1 MEYQTT
7 GKGYEDGPKKSL
19 KIFVMSRMI
28 SCEEA
33 KQIDLVEYLASAG
46 CQPQKISH
54 NDYWFL
60 SPLRDEKTASFKVN
74 RKLNV
79 WYDFGIG
86 KGGNFIDFGILF
98 HRCNVSELLQKLSE
112 NTQAFTPIIP
122 ANEWRKS
129 QSVSRFER
137 QVANNLQ
144 SSGDDSHIIVTE
156 ARDISDTFLLNY
168 LRQRRINLDVAHAFS
183 KEVSFTVNDR
193 NYRAIGFKNNAGG
206 YEIRNAFFKG
216 GCSPKYVTHLDNKA
230 EKITVFEG
238 FFDFLSYQTLVH
250 NQQRE
255 LTNFLILNSLS
266 FFERSQLLMEKS
278 CSIHLYLDNDIAG
291 KACVLAALKRSK
303 QYHDE
308 SHLYKG
314 FKDLNDFLTGK
325 KLVLKQSQGLRRH
338 L

>member
-1 MEYQTT
+1 
-7 GKGYEDGPKKSL
+7 
-19 KIFVMSRMI
+19 MSRMI

-33 KQIDLVEYLASAG
+33 KQIDLVDYLHSAG
-46 CQPQKISH
+46 HQPQKIRG

-86 KGGNFIDFGILF
+86 NGGNFIDFAILF
-98 HRCNVSELLQKLSE
+98 HRCSVLELLQRLSGNRQVFAHNLLADE
-112 NTQAFTPIIP
+112 FK
-122 ANEWRKS
+122 KS
-129 QSVSRFER
+129 QPDSLVVMRTE
-137 QVANNLQ
+137 NNSQ
-144 SSGDDSHIIVTE
+144 KNGDDSLIKVTNVRE
-156 ARDISDTFLLNY
+156 ISDTFLLNY
-168 LRQRRINLDVAHAFS
+168 FRQRRIDLGVANAFC
-183 KEVSFTVNDR
+183 KEVYFTLNDK

-216 GCSPKYVTHLDNKA
+216 SSAPKYVTHFDNKTD
-230 EKITVFEG
+230 KITVFEG
-238 FFDFLSYQTLVH
+238 FFDFLSYQTLLN
-250 NQQRE
+250 NQEQS

-278 CSIHLYLDNDIAG
+278 RSVHLYLDNDTAG
-291 KACVLAALKRSK
+291 KACVAAALKRSR
-303 QYHDE
+303 QYQDE

-314 FKDLNDFLTGK
+314 FKDLNDFLTGR
-325 KLVLKQSQGLRRH
+325 KLALKQSNGLRKH

>member
-1 MEYQTT
+1 MKTINIEQARQ
-7 GKGYEDGPKKSL
+7 
-19 KIFVMSRMI
+19 V
-28 SCEEA
+28 
-33 KQIDLVEYLASAG
+33 DLVEYLASTG
-46 CQPQKISH
+46 HEPQKITR

-79 WYDFGIG
+79 WYDFGLG
-86 KGGNFIDFGILF
+86 KGGNFVDFGILF
-98 HRCNVSELLQKLSE
+98 HKCTVSELLQKLSE
-112 NTQAFTPIIP
+112 NIQVFAHTLL
-122 ANEWRKS
+122 ANEWKKS
-129 QSVSRFER
+129 QPVSNFER
-137 QVANNLQ
+137 QAANNLQ
-144 SSGDDSHIIVTE
+144 GSGEDSHTKITE
-156 ARDISDTFLLNY
+156 AREISDTFLLNY
-168 LRQRRINLDVAHAFS
+168 LRQRRINLDVANAFS
-183 KEVSFTVNDR
+183 KEVSFTVNDK

-216 GCSPKYVTHLDNKA
+216 SSSPKYVTHLDNNA

-238 FFDFLSYQTLVH
+238 FFDFLSYQTLMH
-250 NQQRE
+250 NQPQE

-278 CSIHLYLDNDIAG
+278 RSVHLYLDNDTAG
-291 KACVLAALKRSK
+291 KACVAAAVKRSK
-303 QYHDE
+303 QYQDE

-325 KLVLKQSQGLRRH
+325 KLLLQQSNSLKRH